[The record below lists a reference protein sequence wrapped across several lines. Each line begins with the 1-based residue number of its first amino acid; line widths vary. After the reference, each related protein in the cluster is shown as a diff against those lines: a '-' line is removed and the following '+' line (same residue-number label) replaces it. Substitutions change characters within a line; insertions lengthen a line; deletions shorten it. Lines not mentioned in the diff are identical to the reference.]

1 MDTSPE
7 ADVGR
12 PSCGLA
18 RCSGLRQVLYT
29 LAPAEPIFGATLRTP
44 VASVNEGSAPM
55 VIISADL
62 AVRAWQGVVMGV
74 AVVAMIFGG
83 FAMGAIDGVTVNDDH
98 PPSDDESPDEGG

>member
-1 MDTSPE
+1 
-7 ADVGR
+7 
-12 PSCGLA
+12 
-18 RCSGLRQVLYT
+18 
-29 LAPAEPIFGATLRTP
+29 
-44 VASVNEGSAPM
+44 M